1 MTEVVNTI
9 TIPKIRTIAEAIE
22 EIKRLDPETAIT
34 ARFIKEGIAD
44 GKIPIIRV
52 GNKMLVNMSSIF
64 AFLEGEA
71 VYETVTT
78 VNSIRRIN

>member
-1 MTEVVNTI
+1 MNTTNNTI
-9 TIPKIRTIAEAIE
+9 TIPKIRTISEAIE

-52 GNKMLVNMSSIF
+52 GNKVLVNMASIF

-71 VYETVTT
+71 VYETFTT
-78 VNSIRRIN
+78 TNCIRRIN

>member
-9 TIPKIRTIAEAIE
+9 AIPKIRTISEAIE

-52 GNKMLVNMSSIF
+52 GNKVLVNMANIF
-64 AFLEGEA
+64 TFLEGEA

-78 VNSIRRIN
+78 TNCIRRIN

>member
-9 TIPKIRTIAEAIE
+9 TIPKIRTISEAIE

-52 GNKMLVNMSSIF
+52 GNKILVNMSSIF

>member
-1 MTEVVNTI
+1 MQETTYSFA
-9 TIPKIRTIAEAIE
+9 IPKIRTISEAVD

-52 GNKMLVNMSSIF
+52 GNKVLVNMTNIF
-64 AFLEGEA
+64 TYLEGEA
-71 VYETVTT
+71 VYETAT
-78 VNSIRRIN
+78 VNNIRRIN

>member
-1 MTEVVNTI
+1 MTEIVNTI
-9 TIPKIRTIAEAIE
+9 SIPKIRTIAEAIE

-78 VNSIRRIN
+78 TNCIRRIN

>member
-1 MTEVVNTI
+1 MDVTNNTI

-34 ARFIKEGIAD
+34 AHFIKEGIAD

-52 GNKMLVNMSSIF
+52 GNKMLVNMASIF

-71 VYETVTT
+71 VYETVAPT
-78 VNSIRRIN
+78 NCIRRIN

>member
-1 MTEVVNTI
+1 METI
-9 TIPKIRTIAEAIE
+9 NNISIPKIRTIAEAIE

-52 GNKMLVNMSSIF
+52 GNKVLVNMASIF

-71 VYETVTT
+71 VYETVTPT
-78 VNSIRRIN
+78 NCIRRIN

>member
-1 MTEVVNTI
+1 MNTTNNTI

-52 GNKMLVNMSSIF
+52 GNKVLVNMSSIF
-64 AFLEGEA
+64 TFLEGEA
-71 VYETVTT
+71 VYETVTP
-78 VNSIRRIN
+78 VNCIRRIN

>member
-1 MTEVVNTI
+1 MNTTNNTT
-9 TIPKIRTIAEAIE
+9 TIPKIRTISEAIE

-52 GNKMLVNMSSIF
+52 GNKVLVNMANIF
-64 AFLEGEA
+64 TFLEGEA

>member
-1 MTEVVNTI
+1 MNNSSTLV
-9 TIPKIRTIAEAIE
+9 IPKIRTSAEAIE

-52 GNKMLVNMSSIF
+52 GNKVLVNMASIF

-71 VYETVTT
+71 VYETVTPT
-78 VNSIRRIN
+78 NCIRRIN

>member
-1 MTEVVNTI
+1 METI
-9 TIPKIRTIAEAIE
+9 NNISIPKIRTIAEAIE

-52 GNKMLVNMSSIF
+52 GNKVLVNMSSIF